1 MSTEP
6 CGVCGATV
14 PFAKAVHVVVHTRTE
29 EGVVDHYL
37 CRNCYEA
44 DLAPLFA

>member
-14 PFAKAVHVVVHTRTE
+14 PFAQAVHVVVHTRTE
-29 EGVVDHYL
+29 AGVVDHYL
-37 CRNCYEA
+37 CRDCYEGE
-44 DLAPLFA
+44 LASLLE